1 MGDVTPLFREANFS
15 PEDIAALSAAYEK
28 ARRALHDKGQP
39 DIVNEVIAKRIIR
52 LAKTGERNPERLAA
66 AALAALGDRAMDG

>member
-1 MGDVTPLFREANFS
+1 MGDVTPLFREANFG

-39 DIVNEVIAKRIIR
+39 DIVNEVIARRIIR

-66 AALAALGDRAMDG
+66 SALAALGDRAEG